1 MRCHHFTTAPSL
13 PAATLSTHTE
23 ADTTKVNL
31 WSRILFASVV
41 ANRNRSAVWAR
52 RVNYLV
58 PCLEQRY
65 EKTNY
70 FLSIFVN
77 NWKNQIISWCACQCI
92 LMCLLKVNYYREIEM
107 YFGGR
112 RSLVGLTDILAEM
125 MFKVS
130 LNVAGIASQNS
141 TSAHTL

>member
-1 MRCHHFTTAPSL
+1 
-13 PAATLSTHTE
+13 
-23 ADTTKVNL
+23 
-31 WSRILFASVV
+31 
-41 ANRNRSAVWAR
+41 
-52 RVNYLV
+52 
-58 PCLEQRY
+58 
-65 EKTNY
+65 
-70 FLSIFVN
+70 
-77 NWKNQIISWCACQCI
+77 
-92 LMCLLKVNYYREIEM
+92 MCLLKVNYYREIEM